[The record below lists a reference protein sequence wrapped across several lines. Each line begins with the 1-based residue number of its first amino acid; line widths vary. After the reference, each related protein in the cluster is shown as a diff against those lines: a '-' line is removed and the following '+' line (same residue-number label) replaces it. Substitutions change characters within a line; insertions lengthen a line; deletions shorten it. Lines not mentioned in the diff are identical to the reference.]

1 MKQQE
6 MQSDFA
12 ALGPDDLAHEIER
25 LRRQRRQNTTPMAVV
40 GAWIPRAMVA
50 ELDELAAEA
59 GMARSYFLAK
69 VISEYVS
76 KHTPGE
82 NPRDR
87 VE

>member
-1 MKQQE
+1 MVK
-6 MQSDFA
+6 A
-12 ALGPDDLAHEIER
+12 TGER
-25 LRRQRRQNTTPMAVV
+25 LRRQRRQNITPMAVV

-69 VISEYVS
+69 AISEYVS